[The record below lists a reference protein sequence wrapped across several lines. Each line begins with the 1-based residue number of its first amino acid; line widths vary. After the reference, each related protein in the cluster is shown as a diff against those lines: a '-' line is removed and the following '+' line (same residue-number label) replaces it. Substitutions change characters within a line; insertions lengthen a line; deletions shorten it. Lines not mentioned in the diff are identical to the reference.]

1 MRLSGMA
8 GFQHQGFVDPHFLA
22 CAFDWMLDDA
32 CHALDKGC
40 PMAYFWFASSRSDL
54 YSYWGPRLEDLL
66 GQTITPASQQYRCLK
81 AGLAPYPDDGISRV
95 VIDTDDRA
103 DSWYGDPGMPQA
115 HYLRQVASNC
125 AGLKWLDAAVSNGV
139 QLLMHGDYSS
149 MLRKALRLYLQ
160 HTLDRGESCTPFRIQ
175 QQNARSAI
183 LRLADELK
191 SGPAESKQEAHRPIR
206 LAA

>member
-66 GQTITPASQQYRCLK
+66 GQAITPASQQYRCLK

-95 VIDTDDRA
+95 VIDTLTTGPTAGTATRA
-103 DSWYGDPGMPQA
+103 CPASALPAPGRQQ
-115 HYLRQVASNC
+115 LRRTEAARRGRVQWRATP
-125 AGLKWLDAAVSNGV
+125 DA
-139 QLLMHGDYSS
+139 
-149 MLRKALRLYLQ
+149 R
-160 HTLDRGESCTPFRIQ
+160 
-175 QQNARSAI
+175 
-183 LRLADELK
+183 
-191 SGPAESKQEAHRPIR
+191 
-206 LAA
+206 